1 MLKAPSCLTTKQ
13 LRWIDEFLVD
23 GNATAAAIR
32 AGYSERSARSI
43 AHENMTKPDVQ
54 AVLQARQAE
63 VASELQITRQGVIQG
78 LLEAVDMSREQ
89 RNPAAMVSALR
100 EMGKM
105 LGFYAPET
113 RRVEVAAGQG
123 ALQGHFSAM
132 NDEQLLALMVQGTAA
147 ERPGL

>member
-63 VASELQITRQGVIQG
+63 VASDLHITRQGVIQG
-78 LLEAVDMSREQ
+78 LLEAVDMGREQ
-89 RNPAAMVSALR
+89 RNPAAMVLALR

-105 LGFYAPET
+105 LGFYAPEV
-113 RRVEVAAGQG
+113 RRLEVRGDAMGFEQPFQYMTDNELMALVATGKAA
-123 ALQGHFSAM
+123 H
-132 NDEQLLALMVQGTAA
+132 
-147 ERPGL
+147 

>member
-1 MLKAPSCLTTKQ
+1 MRNLSRALTPKQ

-23 GNATAAAIR
+23 GNASAAAVR

-54 AVLQARQAE
+54 AVLQARQMD
-63 VASELQITRQGVIQG
+63 VANDLLITRQGVIQG
-78 LLEAVDMSREQ
+78 LLEAVDMGREQ

-105 LGFYAPET
+105 LGYYSPEV
-113 RRVEVAAGQG
+113 RRVEAAGDAPGLGQRFQG
-123 ALQGHFSAM
+123 MPDNELM
-132 NDEQLLALMVQGTAA
+132 ALMAVVEPAH
-147 ERPGL
+147 

>member
-1 MLKAPSCLTTKQ
+1 MSKAPSHLSDKQ
-13 LRWIDEFLVD
+13 LRWIEEYLIDC
-23 GNATAAAIR
+23 NATAAAVR

-63 VASELQITRQGVIQG
+63 VAKGLHITRQGVIQG
-78 LLEAVDMSREQ
+78 LLEAVDMGREQ

-100 EMGKM
+100 EMGRM

-113 RRVEVAAGQG
+113 KRVDLAAGRG
-123 ALQGHFSAM
+123 ALHGHFSDM
-132 NDEQLLALMVQGTAA
+132 NDEQLLALMVQGAAAA
-147 ERPGL
+147 EV